1 MFALALSLVLF
12 SNCSEDDPAIDD
24 TIDDGT
30 DDGTDDGS
38 ATESLLDL
46 LASTEGLDTLDYL
59 VNLYPDVAAVVA
71 SASGNYTLFA
81 PTNDAFA
88 TLYATVGVAKASDV
102 NKDIVLAILGYHVS
116 GTDYPTLTAGTTI
129 STLVPNETIV
139 VNDDGT
145 LLTGS
150 SNSAIP
156 VISSTEATNGTMH
169 IVESVL
175 IPPTIGST
183 LTALLGTNAATVL
196 IGGSFTTIG
205 AALTKS
211 EEFAATAGAPSLTA
225 YLAGESSSTV
235 FAVPDAVFEA
245 GGIGVDDLTSQE
257 WYGLISH
264 HIVGKSIKAAD
275 LTGDAGQ
282 AGIMVNSLLPF
293 PGGEQG
299 SFVPHWIQYIPG
311 KGNFSSVFIDSDV
324 QIITVYMTALA
335 LGEDQQ
341 GALNAVYAYEAEAG
355 PAIWNAEILYPD
367 AVTNVN
373 GMVHVLYGYLS
384 PYPPEPDDM
393 CVISELPS
401 AETGFWNAIIDSI
414 YSVNNVIHQVIS
426 DVCDE
431 GDGYEYSYIIV
442 IFTNGNQELMYLE
455 FDAIEEE
462 LVIYEDDEF
471 YTETFI
477 DQDNDLGIWYNDIT
491 AMYPN
496 KTVEQ
501 VILWKSAWADPNN
514 PSEDE
519 EYSELLVFFEDDCFI
534 LLDND
539 ATSLEVYV
547 DTCDDGSGRKDSS
560 NRRARLNR
568 KR

>member
-1 MFALALSLVLF
+1 MKKMILTPLKFFAMFALALSLVLF

-46 LASTEGLDTLDYL
+46 LASTEGLDTLESL

-384 PYPPEPDDM
+384 PYPAQDDQDDFGNPMEGSWTLLPEAGSLAVGPSPTDLGWWS
-393 CVISELPS
+393 ISEADILLR
-401 AETGFWNAIIDSI
+401 TCQFD
-414 YSVNNVIHQVIS
+414 
-426 DVCDE
+426 DV
-431 GDGYEYSYIIV
+431 YK
-442 IFTNGNQELMYLE
+442 
-455 FDAIEEE
+455 FDAGTFNEADSTWTGQYE
-462 LVIYEDDEF
+462 L
-471 YTETFI
+471 
-477 DQDNDLGIWYNDIT
+477 
-491 AMYPN
+491 
-496 KTVEQ
+496 
-501 VILWKSAWADPNN
+501 IL
-514 PSEDE
+514 
-519 EYSELLVFFEDDCFI
+519 
-534 LLDND
+534 
-539 ATSLEVYV
+539 
-547 DTCDDGSGRKDSS
+547 DGSTWREGWQATTEGCGAPVAPHDAS
-560 NRRARLNR
+560 NAPFTYTVDLINETVTLTGIGAYMGLP
-568 KR
+568 KVYNGGELSA